1 MVVVVLLFVGYA
13 SDEIGYWIDDL
24 SMEEAESWQ
33 PPVDYVATDTPGI
46 AGETTG
52 RSNTS
57 QPVGVNLTGTWLGAD
72 GLTYVFTHNGSEVYV
87 EQINPLY
94 GVQAPIAQGALSGA
108 RLQLRHLQAG
118 GGTYSLVD
126 RLRGRFHI
134 GDTAGGVGVFPVDGL
149 RGLGI
154 GVDVTA

>member
-33 PPVDYVATDTPGI
+33 PPVDYVAPDTPGI

-118 GGTYSLVD
+118 GGTYSLVVQP
-126 RLRGRFHI
+126 
-134 GDTAGGVGVFPVDGL
+134 GGQFITGTFTNP
-149 RGLGI
+149 LGI
-154 GVDVTA
+154 SNPVSLAR